1 MVEYFE
7 AVVIQRKNF
16 TNRKKRLN
24 DKNYIYSYV
33 SDSNSENTYKFIV
46 FCLATTY

>member
-16 TNRKKRLN
+16 TNRKKRLKN

-33 SDSNSENTYKFIV
+33 AIQIPKILMNS
-46 FCLATTY
+46 